1 MHRKCYTH
9 IVGAFEGVKLKGV
22 SQKPKPNEWS
32 IFNNFG
38 NTFILYRTYL
48 DRTEFAMAFA
58 ISFPVLDIKPL
69 LSVDDT
75 TTYGLIRKAR
85 LEKQI
90 QVKDIARQL
99 GISRYSY
106 MHLEQGKYELH
117 HMDKLKQ
124 LCEILDLE
132 PNEIYTPYQLFI
144 MNNQGKQ
151 IKKFRVD
158 NNLTQRQL
166 AELLGVN
173 RKQVGRWENNYNQI
187 EYEKWVLFEKI
198 KASS

>member
-1 MHRKCYTH
+1 M
-9 IVGAFEGVKLKGV
+9 
-22 SQKPKPNEWS
+22 S
-32 IFNNFG
+32 
-38 NTFILYRTYL
+38 
-48 DRTEFAMAFA
+48 FA
-58 ISFPVLDIKPL
+58 ISFPVIDIKPL
-69 LSVDDT
+69 LNVDDT

-132 PNEIYTPYQLFI
+132 PSEIYTPYQIFI

-151 IKKFRVD
+151 IKRFRVD
-158 NNLTQRQL
+158 NNLTQSQL

-173 RKQVGRWENNYNQI
+173 RKQVGRWENNYNKM

>member
-1 MHRKCYTH
+1 M
-9 IVGAFEGVKLKGV
+9 GAFEGVKLKGV

-32 IFNNFG
+32 IFSKYNHS
-38 NTFILYRTYL
+38 FILYRTYL
-48 DRTEFAMAFA
+48 DRTEFAMSFA

-69 LSVDDT
+69 LNVDDT

-106 MHLEQGKYELH
+106 MNLEQGKYELH
-117 HMDKLKQ
+117 YMDKLKL

-132 PNEIYTPYQLFI
+132 PTEIYNTYQLFI
-144 MNNQGKQ
+144 MNNQGYQ

-158 NNLTQRQL
+158 NNLTQKQL
-166 AELLGVN
+166 AEMLGVN
-173 RKQVGRWENNYNQI
+173 RKQAGRWENNYNQM

-198 KASS
+198 KANS